1 MTTLPNGTYNIINK
15 STGMYANL
23 AESTIS
29 QYTPIIAWSDTG
41 AGSDNS
47 QVTFALL
54 FFVGKIFDLLS
65 EVGVGVRG
73 RQFLHYPKQIGP
85 QCIC

>member
-54 FFVGKIFDLLS
+54 YHFVGTIFDLLS

-73 RQFLHYPKQIGP
+73 REFLQQIGP